1 MSQGGDARWRVS
13 PNAPLY
19 EINDGVRRAK
29 AADLAGRD
37 SVPATVD
44 GHGPVRHVPV
54 VDLRVPKGN
63 TGKHR
68 IDITTETAEER
79 WLDTYVRTASG
90 ETPPPIDVRTAPNSD
105 GVPIRSVPV
114 VKKGRAVDPF
124 SGE

>member
-1 MSQGGDARWRVS
+1 MARVPER
-13 PNAPLY
+13 PLY

-29 AADLAGRD
+29 AADLTGNR
-37 SVPATVD
+37 SVPATID
-44 GHGPVRHVPV
+44 GRGAVRQVPLD
-54 VDLRVPKGN
+54 DLRVPKGN

-68 IDITTETAEER
+68 IDITSESAEER
-79 WLDTYVRTASG
+79 WLDTYVRTANG

-114 VKKGRAVDPF
+114 VKKGTPVDPL

>member
-1 MSQGGDARWRVS
+1 VAREPER
-13 PNAPLY
+13 PLY

-44 GHGPVRHVPV
+44 GHGAVRHVPV

-68 IDITTETAEER
+68 IDITSETAEER
-79 WLDTYVRTASG
+79 WLDTYVRTVNG
-90 ETPPPIDVRTAPNSD
+90 EKPPPIDVRTTPNSN
-105 GVPIRSVPV
+105 GIPIRSVPV
-114 VKKGRAVDPF
+114 VKKGRPVDPLY
-124 SGE
+124 GE